1 MCNVYHYVYG
11 RSVFNTKDLI
21 MYTMAY
27 KGYYINGYCDRS
39 EARIVTPTHNIITV
53 NTIIGAKRL
62 ITRLVN
68 S

>member
-1 MCNVYHYVYG
+1 
-11 RSVFNTKDLI
+11 
-21 MYTMAY
+21 MYTIAY
-27 KGYYINGYCDRS
+27 KGYYITGYCDRS
-39 EARIVTPTHNIITV
+39 GARIVTPDHSNITV

>member
-1 MCNVYHYVYG
+1 
-11 RSVFNTKDLI
+11 

-39 EARIVTPTHNIITV
+39 QSLIVTHDHSIITV

>member
-1 MCNVYHYVYG
+1 
-11 RSVFNTKDLI
+11 

-27 KGYYINGYCDRS
+27 KGYYINGYCDCDQ
-39 EARIVTPTHNIITV
+39 ARIVTPDHSIITV

>member
-1 MCNVYHYVYG
+1 
-11 RSVFNTKDLI
+11 

-39 EARIVTPTHNIITV
+39 EARIVTPTHSIITV

-68 S
+68 SEED

>member
-1 MCNVYHYVYG
+1 
-11 RSVFNTKDLI
+11 

-39 EARIVTPTHNIITV
+39 EARIVCPDHSIITV

-62 ITRLVN
+62 MTRMIGV